1 MSDGYKRLP
10 VKLDESEKAERSE
23 ELAREL
29 WRRGE
34 LMTAKKEAAQRSARQ
49 IKDLDKHLSGLV
61 EAVNTGIEYRDVP
74 VREEVR
80 GMRMETIRCDTWETV
95 SSRPLEDHERQ
106 TSIPVDLGEHRA
118 RKRKA
123 SEPPTDD
130 DKTTH

>member
-10 VKLDESEKAERSE
+10 VKLDDSEKADRSE
-23 ELAREL
+23 ELAREY

-34 LMTAKKEAAQRSARQ
+34 LITAKKEAAQAAARE
-49 IKDLDKHLSGLV
+49 IKNLDKRIADLAQ
-61 EAVNTGIEYRDVP
+61 AVNTGVEQRDVP

-106 TSIPVDLGEHRA
+106 TNLPVDLGERRAA

-123 SEPPTDD
+123 ETDD
-130 DKTTH
+130 DEQTTH